1 MSGLQNSIV
10 PNRLSSIQNILKNNS
25 IITISIVI
33 FIVAII
39 LISIGLS
46 VNQLVVGQTGWVFG
60 ALGVFLLALKTIE
73 QAFNSLP
80 NDSTTNQLDFLKKK
94 QKSFRFFLVSVILSW
109 IPTGFMYVI
118 LFNKKINYI
127 IQDNDKSL
135 EGKIT
140 DNSKV
145 SDSEMAVFKTY
156 ISVLYFLT
164 LSVLLATMVAM
175 LTNNIKIMKI
185 AGIAPLIT
193 IAISIIICIIVYRGM
208 VVKMRS
214 YTTDH

>member
-60 ALGVFLLALKTIE
+60 ALGVCLLALKTIE